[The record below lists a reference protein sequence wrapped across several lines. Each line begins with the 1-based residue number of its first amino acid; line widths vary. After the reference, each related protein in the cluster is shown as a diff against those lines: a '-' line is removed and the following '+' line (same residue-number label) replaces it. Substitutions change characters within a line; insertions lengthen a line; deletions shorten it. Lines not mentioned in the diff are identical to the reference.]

1 MLPEFQKCALIY
13 CARYFFLLFGLDFQN
28 VCFCTTARGVSDIL
42 FLRVYVILKY
52 LFYLLHYVSCVCALT
67 LLLLVVDCSLGPRV
81 KDMALRI
88 HKVDVDIDF
97 YCVTVC
103 VWSELDSI
111 AIWYKYLYVIGRGI
125 DGRQKLNRAE
135 GKFHIAQFSGNWSW
149 II

>member
-1 MLPEFQKCALIY
+1 MCTYLLCQVFVSAFWFRFPKCLFLY
-13 CARYFFLLFGLDFQN
+13 HCARGKWYFIFAC
-28 VCFCTTARGVSDIL
+28 VCDSKVFIL
-42 FLRVYVILKY
+42 FVTLCILCVRFDIA
-52 LFYLLHYVSCVCALT
+52 LARRRLLTGAA
-67 LLLLVVDCSLGPRV
+67 RI

-125 DGRQKLNRAE
+125 DGRQKLNWAE
-135 GKFHIAQFSGNWSW
+135 GKFHIVQFSGNWSW